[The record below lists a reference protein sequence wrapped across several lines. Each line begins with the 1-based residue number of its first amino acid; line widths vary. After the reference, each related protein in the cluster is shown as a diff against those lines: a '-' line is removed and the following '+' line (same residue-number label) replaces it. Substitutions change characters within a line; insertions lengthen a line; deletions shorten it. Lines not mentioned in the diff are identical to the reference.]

1 MRDRDTTKTDSWV
14 KSRAY
19 CARLSIIVTSIRVA
33 RLPPLNFN
41 WEYGFVN
48 VAARNRSSRPPPP
61 ALSDALSAKAQGGG
75 RVRRRIIHVT
85 RHSNPFN
92 PFLYKVTQN
101 AQGEGATIKAMVVG
115 NPVCTYSLF
124 LVNFEVF
131 IFTPRGGGNQVYT
144 LKY

>member
-75 RVRRRIIHVT
+75 ESSKKNYSCDAPLEPFQSVFIQGYA
-85 RHSNPFN
+85 NP
-92 PFLYKVTQN
+92 
-101 AQGEGATIKAMVVG
+101 I
-115 NPVCTYSLF
+115 CTYSLF

-131 IFTPRGGGNQVYT
+131 ILTPRGGGNQVYT